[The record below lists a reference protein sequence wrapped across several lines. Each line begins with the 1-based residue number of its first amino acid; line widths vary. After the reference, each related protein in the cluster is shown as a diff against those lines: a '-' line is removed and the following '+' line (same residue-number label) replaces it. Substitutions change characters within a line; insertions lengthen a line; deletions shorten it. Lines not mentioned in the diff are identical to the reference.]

1 MLDKINNSYFQL
13 YAATIVG
20 SSLLDLG
27 CRIYSYKTH
36 KHDNQAKI
44 GLAISRTLQNTS
56 FVMPIIWIGYNFWRS
71 NIHHVN
77 HSGTKNVL
85 TAAAFALTVGY
96 PSYVIIE
103 IGLNPVFALGAPR
116 YPKDLTAYFT
126 DHICNAF
133 RVLNITAI
141 YVSLSSGKISLPSAL
156 ITISACLVT
165 MVAQG
170 HLFELP

>member
-1 MLDKINNSYFQL
+1 VLDKINNSYFQL

-27 CRIYSYKTH
+27 CRFYSYKTH

-56 FVMPIIWIGYNFWRS
+56 FVMPIIWIGYNFWKS
-71 NIHHVN
+71 NVN
-77 HSGTKNVL
+77 VVHSGTKNVL
-85 TAAAFALTVGY
+85 AAAAFALTVGY
-96 PSYVIIE
+96 PSYVILE

-116 YPKDLTAYFT
+116 FPKDLTAYFT
-126 DHICNAF
+126 NSICNVF

-156 ITISACLVT
+156 IAISACLVT

-170 HLFELP
+170 HLFELR